1 MVHVGTATCPTSNN
15 ILHFSHPFFT
25 FITLFSLKITHLC
38 SFLHYYLF
46 LLSHFSSSSL
56 LKHTLPESHKKY
68 LNSLSLY
75 LLLFFFSFQFSIFN
89 FILHSSKSKSLLTFW
104 IQKSNK
110 TRKLCYSYI
119 VLKQTEWVKRFE
131 QTKNV

>member
-46 LLSHFSSSSL
+46 SLFFFLSSQTHTSRISQKISKFPFSL
-56 LKHTLPESHKKY
+56 FIII
-68 LNSLSLY
+68 
-75 LLLFFFSFQFSIFN
+75 LLLFSIFHLQFHPS
-89 FILHSSKSKSLLTFW
+89 FIQIQISFDFLDPKIQQDPKTLL
-104 IQKSNK
+104 Q
-110 TRKLCYSYI
+110 LYS
-119 VLKQTEWVKRFE
+119 FE
-131 QTKNV
+131 TN